1 MADIQ
6 TGARSTYN
14 DTVGLM
20 QDISTDIPLLVDP
33 FDVPLYLRLGT
44 KPPSVQAYKHEW
56 QEEGLQPSIVTLTAA
71 LDDTAGTITMSAAD
85 TLSVNPGDLIKVRS
99 TGEILRVTS
108 NATATTTNVARGYAG
123 STGQT
128 GASATDSASG
138 KMDIIGQAV
147 TDGADPQ
154 QFVTTNRTPLFN
166 FQQTFQEAVTVT
178 DLDQWTRVYG
188 IGDKFS
194 HEVEKKLKV
203 MAVRAEKA
211 MLRGAR
217 FEDATNKTRLMGGLT
232 FFIQTNAVAEGG
244 ADIDEDILRARMQ
257 SSYDNGGRIDLTAVG
272 PIQKGKISALIS
284 AAQRWYPRPTSAEVV
299 GVSADTFRSDFGDVA
314 LMMDRN
320 ILPDEAF
327 YLQTELISK
336 VSGMPFTLENLA
348 KTGTSRKSQIVGW
361 FSFELK
367 AEKRHAYSNGLK
379 TT

>member
-1 MADIQ
+1 MADMQI
-6 TGARSTYN
+6 GARSTYN

-20 QDISTDIPLLVDP
+20 QDISQDIPLLVDP
-33 FDVPLYLRLGT
+33 FDVPLYLRIGT

-56 QEEGLQPSIVTLTAA
+56 QEEGLQPSVVTLTVAKDAA
-71 LDDTAGTITMSAAD
+71 GGTITMSAAD
-85 TLSVNPGDLIKVRS
+85 TLAVNPGDLLKVRAD
-99 TGEILRVTS
+99 GEILRVTS

-123 STGQT
+123 TTGEAVAL
-128 GASATDSASG
+128 GDG
-138 KMDIIGQAV
+138 KVDIIGQAV

-154 QFVTTNRTPLFN
+154 QFVTTNRSPLFN
-166 FQQTFQEAVTVT
+166 YQQTFQEAVTVT
-178 DLDQWTRVYG
+178 DLDQWTKVYG

-203 MAVRAEKA
+203 MAVRSEKA
-211 MLRGAR
+211 LLRGAR

-232 FFIQTNAVAEGG
+232 FFIQTNSHAEAG
-244 ADIDEDILRARMQ
+244 ADIDEDLLRARMQ
-257 SSYDNGGRIDLTAVG
+257 ESYDNGGRIDLTAVG

-284 AAQRWYPRPTSAEVV
+284 AAQRWYPRPTSNEVV
-299 GVSADTFRSDFGDVA
+299 GVSADTFRSDFGDVT

-327 YLQTELISK
+327 YLQTSLISK
-336 VSGMPFTLENLA
+336 ISGMPFTLENLA